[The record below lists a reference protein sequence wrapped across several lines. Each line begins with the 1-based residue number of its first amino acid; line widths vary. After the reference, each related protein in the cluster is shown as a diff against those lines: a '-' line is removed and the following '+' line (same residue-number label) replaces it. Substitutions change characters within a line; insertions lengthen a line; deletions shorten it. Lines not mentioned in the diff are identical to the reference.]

1 MSQKEQWLEIVV
13 LIICDRLPLFILEKW
28 FKVFYYEVETVE
40 IIFETNQIGLVGW
53 IKRKVLS
60 APFTRTNNSGK
71 VTHRRLCVIRSPSR
85 VVTPGWLRTMQL
97 RPRLLFCP
105 ELGTGN
111 VLMLAASRGTLVTHP
126 HTDYRVDYS
135 QRSLSAL
142 RSDLSK
148 LILSLIFPNLSMQW
162 CLYIC
167 SKTQ

>member
-71 VTHRRLCVIRSPSR
+71 VTHRRLCLIRSPS
-85 VVTPGWLRTMQL
+85 QL
-97 RPRLLFCP
+97 SHPAGSAQCSS
-105 ELGTGN
+105 G
-111 VLMLAASRGTLVTHP
+111 LAFYFV
-126 HTDYRVDYS
+126 
-135 QRSLSAL
+135 
-142 RSDLSK
+142 
-148 LILSLIFPNLSMQW
+148 PNSGLEM
-162 CLYIC
+162 C
-167 SKTQ
+167 